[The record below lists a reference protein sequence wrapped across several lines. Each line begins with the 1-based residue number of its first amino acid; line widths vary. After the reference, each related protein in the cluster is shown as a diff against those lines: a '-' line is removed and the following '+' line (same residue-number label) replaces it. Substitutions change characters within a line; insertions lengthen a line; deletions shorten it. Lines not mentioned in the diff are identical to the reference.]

1 MTVSEIHP
9 QLELPDEQPIRIMI
23 VEDDP
28 DWLRGISSLLAKQKD
43 MVVVGQAS
51 NAKDAV
57 KLAESMPI
65 DITLMDVMMAG
76 GPQGL
81 QATEEISRRTAA
93 KVIMLTSME
102 ERDIII
108 GAFKA
113 GAVDYV
119 VKDNY
124 RELPDTIR
132 KAYDTATPMHPKAA
146 EALREE
152 IRRLKV
158 MERAL
163 AVKEIRDRLTPMERQ
178 ILQLISDGKTQTE
191 IAEHYV
197 ISIRTVKI
205 HVGNILRKLGET
217 SSKEAARQ
225 AKDMGIID

>member
-1 MTVSEIHP
+1 MHMSENN
-9 QLELPDEQPIRIMI
+9 QAGEELIRILI

-43 MVVVGQAS
+43 MLIVGQAS
-51 NAKDAV
+51 NSDDAV
-57 KLAESMPI
+57 KLAGSLQI

-76 GPQGL
+76 SPQGL
-81 QATEEISRRTAA
+81 QATEHISRRTAA

-124 RELPDTIR
+124 RDLPEAIR
-132 KAYDTATPMHPKAA
+132 KAYETAAPLHP
-146 EALREE
+146 EAVESLREE

-158 MERAL
+158 LEREST
-163 AVKEIRDRLTPMERQ
+163 VKEIRDKLTPTELQ
-178 ILQLISDGKTQTE
+178 ILQLIGNGMTQTE
-191 IAEHYV
+191 IAEHLF

-205 HVGNILRKLGET
+205 HVGNILRKLGGT
-217 SSKEAARQ
+217 SSKEAAQQ
-225 AKDMGIID
+225 AKDLGIIE

>member
-1 MTVSEIHP
+1 MSEIHP

-51 NAKDAV
+51 NAQDAV
-57 KLAESMPI
+57 NLAESMPI

-81 QATEEISRRTAA
+81 LATEQISRRTAA
-93 KVIMLTSME
+93 RVIMLTSME

-132 KAYDTATPMHPKAA
+132 KAYDMATPMHPKAT

-158 MERAL
+158 MEREL
-163 AVKEIRDRLTPMERQ
+163 AVKEIRDRLTPMELQ

-191 IAEHYV
+191 IAEYYV